1 MRSALQVKAWVPRDS
16 QFERAAYSSERLEK
30 PWVDTD
36 WRRERGSQQNLDSVV
51 IRETGE
57 ITSTSKQAWQLLPQV
72 D

>member
-1 MRSALQVKAWVPRDS
+1 MRSALRVKACVPRES
-16 QFERAAYSSERLEK
+16 RFERAASSSKRLEK

-36 WRRERGSQQNLDSVV
+36 WRRERGSQQSPDCAV

-57 ITSTSKQAWQLLPQV
+57 ITSTSEQTWQLLPQV

>member
-36 WRRERGSQQNLDSVV
+36 WRRKRGSQQNLDSVV

-57 ITSTSKQAWQLLPQV
+57 ITSTSEQAWQLLPQV

>member
-1 MRSALQVKAWVPRDS
+1 MGSALRVKACVPRDS
-16 QFERAAYSSERLEK
+16 QFERAAYLFERLEE

-36 WRRERGSQQNLDSVV
+36 WRRERGSQQSLDCAV

-57 ITSTSKQAWQLLPQV
+57 ITSTLEQAWQQLPQV

>member
-1 MRSALQVKAWVPRDS
+1 MRSALQVKACVPRDS
-16 QFERAAYSSERLEK
+16 QFKGAAYSSERLEE

-36 WRRERGSQQNLDSVV
+36 WRRERGSQQNLDCAV

-57 ITSTSKQAWQLLPQV
+57 ITSTSEQAWQLLPQI